1 MRRIITNHY
10 ARIGVPEH
18 FWLGV
23 TCEDNR
29 VKRVLDILRATKD
42 RVGDFTAFSSV
53 EPAEAAT
60 AETRR
65 LPRRDQGFES
75 FSLQQ
80 RVVCELCFSIQFHA
94 RWLSRRPLRC
104 RPFEEDQGG

>member
-60 AETRR
+60 AETHRMIR
-65 LPRRDQGFES
+65 WWGVLHAGRSALGLVATLIFLS
-75 FSLQQ
+75 AQ
-80 RVVCELCFSIQFHA
+80 R
-94 RWLSRRPLRC
+94 
-104 RPFEEDQGG
+104 